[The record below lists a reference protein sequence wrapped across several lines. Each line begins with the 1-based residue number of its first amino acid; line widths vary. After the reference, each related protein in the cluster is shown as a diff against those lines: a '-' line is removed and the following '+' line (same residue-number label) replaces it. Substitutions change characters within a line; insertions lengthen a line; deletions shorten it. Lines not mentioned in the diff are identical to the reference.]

1 MIRND
6 IGVVVV
12 TGAGRGLGRALALE
26 LARRGQTVAGL
37 SRTAA
42 HLQDIDLCP
51 ENPGRIVPFQCDV
64 GNPEDVAATFD
75 AIRKLGHISVLINN
89 AAIYPHRCLLG
100 ETAETF
106 MQTVAVNLGGVVSCS
121 LCALDDMVRQG
132 RGRILNVSTFAD
144 ASPLPGSSAYSV
156 SKGAARILT
165 RAMIADV
172 CEQYPAIVINEWVPG
187 RLATS
192 MGTVDGLDPA
202 IAAKWGATLALWSD
216 PSLTGSVWERNTE
229 VLPPRSLR
237 HRALDKLTLR
247 PSPQPRQLHDPDGG
261 RELFAEERIFP
272 ARWRRVLI
280 PAISLL
286 CLSGTEF

>member
-1 MIRND
+1 MTSE
-6 IGVVVV
+6 IGIVVV
-12 TGAGRGLGRALALE
+12 TGAGGGLGRALALE
-26 LARRGQTVAGL
+26 LARRVRIVAGI

-42 HLQDIDLCP
+42 HLHDNGLRP
-51 ENPGRIVPFQCDV
+51 KNPGRIVPFQCDV

-75 AIRKLGHISVLINN
+75 AIRELGHISVLINN
-89 AAIYPHRCLLG
+89 AAVYPHRCLLG

-132 RGRILNVSTFAD
+132 RGRILNVSSFAD
-144 ASPLPGSSAYSV
+144 AAPLPGSGAYSV
-156 SKGAARILT
+156 SKGAGRILT

-172 CEQYPAIVINEWVPG
+172 CERYPAIVINDWVPG

-192 MGTVDGLDPA
+192 MGTADGLEPG
-202 IAAKWGATLALWSD
+202 IAARWGATLALSSD
-216 PSLTGSVWERNTE
+216 PSLTGSVWERSTE

-237 HRALDKLTLR
+237 RRAFDKLTLKA
-247 PSPQPRQLHDPDGG
+247 SPQPRQLHDPDGG
-261 RELFAEERIFP
+261 RELFAEQRIFP
-272 ARWRRVLI
+272 ARWRRVLF
-280 PAISLL
+280 PAISLF